1 LADRRKVAALMSEM
15 RGAPLELGWGEETG
29 DTEGD
34 WDATGSGLDKNDGD
48 AGTGSGLGKDNGAA
62 GMAGGTGCLG
72 KDNGAAGMAGGTGCL
87 GKDNGAAELGFR
99 QWPRQWLD
107 ENTTWRWGHTTS
119 GSWRASQGIPRMIG

>member
-1 LADRRKVAALMSEM
+1 LADRRKVAALMSEI

-34 WDATGSGLDKNDGD
+34 WDATGSGLDKNDGA

-72 KDNGAAGMAGGTGCL
+72 KA
-87 GKDNGAAELGFR
+87 GAAELGFR

-119 GSWRASQGIPRMIG
+119 GS